1 MCIHPCKSLWIKAS
15 AKCKCSLPRRLA
27 LQCALAL
34 RGTAL
39 CARPPLVSLCLSL
52 SLALS
57 LSLSLSLPPTPLC
70 VCSLLPVVRSVSL
83 LCEVVRCQALFLWCV
98 RCPSSGRGSGC
109 GQLCLHDSSLI

>member
-39 CARPPLVSLCLSL
+39 CARPPLSLYVSLSRSPSPALLSPPPPLFFSL
-52 SLALS
+52 SLYPCIFRSLPPLYLS
-57 LSLSLSLPPTPLC
+57 LSLSLYLFE
-70 VCSLLPVVRSVSL
+70 SLLTHPR
-83 LCEVVRCQALFLWCV
+83 ADTHTCV
-98 RCPSSGRGSGC
+98 I
-109 GQLCLHDSSLI
+109 LVHTDT